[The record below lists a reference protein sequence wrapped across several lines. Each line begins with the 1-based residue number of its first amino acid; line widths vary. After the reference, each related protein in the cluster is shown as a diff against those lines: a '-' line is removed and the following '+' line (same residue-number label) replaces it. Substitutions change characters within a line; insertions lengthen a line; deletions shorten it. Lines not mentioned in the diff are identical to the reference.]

1 MLQQLLEYFDSNSLW
16 HPNHG
21 FRQNHST
28 ATVLSQIYDTW
39 IRNAEKKKLTA
50 SLLLDLTAAFD
61 VVDHR
66 ILLDK
71 LKLYNF
77 SNKTLECF
85 ESYLNERKQ
94 VVIVES
100 RMSDPKDVGDQSV
113 PQGSMLGTVLFLI
126 FYNDFPATRKEDEEE
141 EESSVL
147 YADDDSDMVS
157 DADPQARKAKI
168 QEVADEST
176 SWVHDNKLVSSGTKT
191 KLLVA
196 GTKELR
202 RSKLKDQQIVIKV
215 AGHEVKE
222 SESERLLGVVVN
234 NKMTWENH
242 LCGDDS
248 NIGLLA
254 KLHQRAA
261 MIQKLSYVVPTHRLK
276 LLAEGIFLSLL
287 NYCIEI
293 YSNT

>member
-1 MLQQLLEYFDSNSLW
+1 
-16 HPNHG
+16 
-21 FRQNHST
+21 
-28 ATVLSQIYDTW
+28 
-39 IRNAEKKKLTA
+39 
-50 SLLLDLTAAFD
+50 
-61 VVDHR
+61 
-66 ILLDK
+66 
-71 LKLYNF
+71 
-77 SNKTLECF
+77 
-85 ESYLNERKQ
+85 
-94 VVIVES
+94 
-100 RMSDPKDVGDQSV
+100 MSDPKDVGDQSV
-113 PQGSMLGTVLFLI
+113 PQGSLLGPVLFLI